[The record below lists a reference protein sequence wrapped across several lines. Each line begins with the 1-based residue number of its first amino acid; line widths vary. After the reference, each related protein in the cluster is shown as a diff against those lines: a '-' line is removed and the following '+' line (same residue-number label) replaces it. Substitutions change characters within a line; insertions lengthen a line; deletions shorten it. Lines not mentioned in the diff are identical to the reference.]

1 MNHRVTS
8 PLGSTLLIV
17 ALPILCTVSW
27 TALAQRP
34 DAGQRADS
42 SKESYTLPEVVV
54 TATRQRSS
62 VSVVPSAATV
72 VERSLISL
80 KPGSLLTDALSG
92 IPASFVR
99 AYGGTEAIQSLSLR
113 GMSAENTLVL
123 VDGHRVNDPQNGLVD
138 FGLLH
143 SGSVDRVEV
152 VKGGYAALYGA
163 DAVGGV
169 VNIFTRRP
177 GERLSLDVG
186 GTLGAAGFFA
196 GQADVGARLGAF
208 GFRAFVLNERSDG
221 DYAYRFNDGARS
233 YLLHRRNADARSL
246 SGDALVQCDLLD
258 NLRLT
263 LTSAFLNADRGSP
276 GPVTRVDEVGK
287 ARLEDHAFRS
297 QLSLDWKLSGWASLW
312 LGGSYRRASQDYRDP
327 AVLING
333 EALESHS
340 ANRAFA
346 LTPEFRFS
354 LTPAM
359 SGAGG
364 AELAFAWAAGN
375 QVGDAYRRAGAL
387 YVTTEHTLLLPW
399 EAPFEIVVVPSL
411 RWDGS
416 SDFGS
421 AISPRIGLNIGLLR
435 SPGLR
440 FRTSVGRNYR
450 APTLND
456 MYWTTGGNP
465 RLRAESSV
473 GFDCGVLTSFSAV
486 GEWKASID
494 YFSIL
499 TRDRILW
506 APGTGAY
513 WSASN
518 AGRVGSS
525 GLEVEL
531 TWADPLHLF
540 TLTVS
545 STWDFPGDATAGKRL
560 LYVPAQTA
568 NAAVTVTLGDLQLYG
583 SYGWVSHRFTTEAN
597 DHFLPHYALLSAS
610 ARYVFPAEGFRP
622 YMKLEGT
629 NLLNT
634 TYQIIALYPMPLRE
648 IRASA
653 GVQL

>member
-1 MNHRVTS
+1 
-8 PLGSTLLIV
+8 
-17 ALPILCTVSW
+17 
-27 TALAQRP
+27 
-34 DAGQRADS
+34 
-42 SKESYTLPEVVV
+42 
-54 TATRQRSS
+54 
-62 VSVVPSAATV
+62 
-72 VERSLISL
+72 
-80 KPGSLLTDALSG
+80 
-92 IPASFVR
+92 
-99 AYGGTEAIQSLSLR
+99 
-113 GMSAENTLVL
+113 MSAENTLVL
-123 VDGHRVNDPQNGLVD
+123 VDGHRANDPQNGLVD

-177 GERLSLDVG
+177 GERLSLDVSGTVGAG
-186 GTLGAAGFFA
+186 GFLA
-196 GQADVGARLGAF
+196 GQADVGARLEAF
-208 GFRAFVLNERSDG
+208 GFRAFVLSERSDG
-221 DYAYRFNDGARS
+221 DYAYRFNDGIQS
-233 YLLHRRNADARSL
+233 YLLRRVNADARFL

-263 LTSAFLNADRGSP
+263 LTAAFLNADRGSP

-287 ARLEDHAFRS
+287 ARLEDHSFRS
-297 QLSLDWKLSGWASLW
+297 QLSLDWKLSGQASFW

-340 ANRAFA
+340 VTRAFI

-359 SGAGG
+359 SGAAG
-364 AELAFAWAAGN
+364 AELAFASAAGN
-375 QVGDAYRRAGAL
+375 QVGDAYRGAGAL

-421 AISPRIGLNIGLLR
+421 AISPRIGLNIGLLP

-456 MYWTTGGNP
+456 MYWMTGGNP

-473 GFDCGVLTSFSAV
+473 GFDCGVLASFSAV
-486 GEWKASID
+486 GEWKASAD

-499 TRDRILW
+499 TRDRIVW
-506 APGTGAY
+506 VPGTGAY

-540 TLTVS
+540 TVTVN
-545 STWDFPGDATAGKRL
+545 STWDRVAKKSADFPGDESAGKRL

-568 NAAVTVTLGDLQLYG
+568 NAAVTVMLGNLQMYG

-597 DHFLPHYALLSAS
+597 DRFLPHYALLSAS
-610 ARYVFPAEGFRP
+610 VRYVFPAEGFRP
-622 YMKLEGT
+622 YLKLEGT